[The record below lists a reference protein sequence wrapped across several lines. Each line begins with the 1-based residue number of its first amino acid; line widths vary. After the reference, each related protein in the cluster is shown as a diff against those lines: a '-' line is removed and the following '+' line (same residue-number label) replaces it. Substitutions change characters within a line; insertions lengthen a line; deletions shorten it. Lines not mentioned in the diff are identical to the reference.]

1 MHNHPSSQHHT
12 TFKNRERTSLRARI
26 RSLESE
32 LESMKIM
39 RAGMENENQK
49 MRRLISVYIQSS
61 DLNDPAWEVMDED
74 DMGGK

>member
-1 MHNHPSSQHHT
+1 
-12 TFKNRERTSLRARI
+12 
-26 RSLESE
+26 
-32 LESMKIM
+32 MKIM
-39 RAGMENENQK
+39 RAGMESENQK